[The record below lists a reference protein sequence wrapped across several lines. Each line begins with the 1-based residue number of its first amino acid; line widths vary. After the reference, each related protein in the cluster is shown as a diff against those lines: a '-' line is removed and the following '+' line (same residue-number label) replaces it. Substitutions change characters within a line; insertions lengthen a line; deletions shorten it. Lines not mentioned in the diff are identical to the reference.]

1 MVSAQVE
8 NPPAAMAVTP
18 LVRPVTSTGV
28 GFGTDWAKLVV
39 TPSCPLVLSPQHLT
53 PPATVRAQVWLS
65 PIAMAATPLVKPV
78 TSTGVGFGLSVPL
91 LALLPI
97 WP

>member
-8 NPPAAMAVTP
+8 DPAAAMAVTP
-18 LVRPVTSTGV
+18 LVRPLTSTGV
-28 GFGTDWAKLVV
+28 GLGSGWNALVA
-39 TPSCPLVLSPQHLT
+39 TPSWPLLSSPQHLT

-78 TSTGVGFGLSVPL
+78 TSSGVGFGLFVP
-91 LALLPI
+91 
-97 WP
+97 